1 MIVRRKAKELY
12 NLNDEDTAELVKMI
26 KERYMGPEY
35 DLDELINLP
44 NNTLGYT
51 YAKLMNTMGF
61 QAHFYRD
68 RARVEDESDYVTTRV
83 CNTHDEV

>member
-35 DLDELINLP
+35 DLDELAKE
-44 NNTLGYT
+44 YT
-51 YAKLMNTMGF
+51 SICL
-61 QAHFYRD
+61 
-68 RARVEDESDYVTTRV
+68 
-83 CNTHDEV
+83 C

>member
-1 MIVRRKAKELY
+1 MIW
-12 NLNDEDTAELVKMI
+12 TS
-26 KERYMGPEY
+26 
-35 DLDELINLP
+35 LP
-44 NNTLGYT
+44 KNTLAYA
-51 YAKLMNTMGF
+51 YAKLMKTMGF